1 MAVRTGDKTEKITVR
16 VSEQLKEQMLYY
28 SLLDRKNLA
37 EWVREVLENEVNA
50 LNKIQGSR

>member
-1 MAVRTGDKTEKITVR
+1 
-16 VSEQLKEQMLYY
+16 MLYY